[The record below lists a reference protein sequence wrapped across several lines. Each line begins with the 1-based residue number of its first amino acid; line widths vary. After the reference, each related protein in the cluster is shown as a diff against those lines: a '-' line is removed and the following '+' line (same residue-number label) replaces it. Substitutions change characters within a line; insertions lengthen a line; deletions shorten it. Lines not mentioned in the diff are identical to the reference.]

1 MSELPKEWLRLA
13 LEDSKTAQVLFK
25 ESIWSHACFHAQQ
38 AAEKGLKALV
48 ETRKEV
54 PKVHDLPEL
63 ASEAEK
69 CGFDLKMFH
78 DYFGYLNQFY
88 TSTRYPFLTAVLPH
102 GIPGHKE
109 AEQALSELDDFLNF
123 VKRNLSP

>member
-1 MSELPKEWLRLA
+1 MSELDKEWLRLA

-38 AAEKGLKALV
+38 AVEKGLKALI
-48 ETRKEV
+48 ESRKEV
-54 PKVHDLPEL
+54 PKIHDLLEL
-63 ASEAEK
+63 AIQAEK
-69 CGFDLKMFH
+69 CGFDLKNSH

-102 GIPGHKE
+102 GIPGRKE
-109 AEQALSELDDFLNF
+109 AEQALRELDDFLAF
-123 VKRNLSP
+123 VKKNIPK

>member
-38 AAEKGLKALV
+38 AVEKGLKALI
-48 ETRKEV
+48 ESRKEV
-54 PKVHDLPEL
+54 PKIHDLLEL
-63 ASEAEK
+63 ATEAERY
-69 CGFDLKMFH
+69 GFDLKNFH

-102 GIPGHKE
+102 GIPGRKE
-109 AEQALSELDDFLNF
+109 AENTLRELDDFLDF
-123 VKRNLSP
+123 VKKNILR